1 MCADPEPFNESSDP
15 ATSLVVTPP
24 VAGLCASRTG
34 EPATLPAQDSRDPAV
49 FSADLNK
56 QVQILSR
63 QLAEERQQSATERL
77 LNQRLRSLND
87 FGQELENTPYPELT
101 AQNMAKMLVNLLN
114 CGVVCI
120 FSYQMDDRRYKL
132 IACSGRSSHLVPASY
147 APDLRFPVIDQA
159 LRQKLVVTNSDFLE
173 ECPPLLFGDQAFPAV
188 LAAPLFR
195 RGMQR
200 GLILIADGNQGAF
213 GAAEAPVIEA
223 AAAQLLNAW
232 DYSIQNEALTEFVQ
246 TVTMMS
252 AVQETSSLLE
262 RIASV
267 ARRTLNASYTL
278 VAIRN
283 QQEWLMRGSGRAPQ
297 IYRSLQ
303 NGASSFLEEAVKT
316 PYTFR
321 MMDLRRDARSA
332 TIPLDSPDLCSL
344 LASPI
349 RMNGMS
355 TGLLLAFGKNI
366 SNGFTDLDV
375 FLAERLSEQAS
386 VNLESCFLNQ
396 ELRANLKT
404 TQLMYDLSLSIT
416 KAESLTDAASAICR
430 TAYRLMQ
437 AQKCGLILF
446 ATDGQVEAEV
456 RFPSDDPSISHPY
469 RLIQQAVDS
478 RQTIYLAETD
488 NVLKSATP
496 IQTMRRCYGA
506 LWMEYVEESEE
517 NHQPTEEIRILVN
530 QAAVALERS
539 ILLEETRKQAN
550 DIARAYEDLL
560 YGLTRALDARDR
572 DTEWHSKRV
581 EDMSIK
587 LGIEMGLTGSE
598 LQVLK
603 RGALL
608 HDIGKIGVP
617 DGILHKPGPLD
628 DDEWQEMRQHPQKGA
643 EIIQE
648 IPALRD
654 ALPVIAF
661 HQERWDGSGYPLH
674 LRGTDIPLLARIFA
688 VVDVY
693 DALTSDRPYRTALSA
708 DQALEYLAK
717 QAGVHFDPEVIARF
731 TEMIHTGL
739 GEVNTGL
746 LSTGTL
752 NTGDLTPETQKQKRG
767 KKTDKIEP
775 Q

>member
-1 MCADPEPFNESSDP
+1 MCTDPEPFDKISDP
-15 ATSLVVTPP
+15 TTYLIESPKATALMAQHVEEQLPLP
-24 VAGLCASRTG
+24 VQADHDHPGFA
-34 EPATLPAQDSRDPAV
+34 
-49 FSADLNK
+49 ADLNK

-63 QLAEERQQSATERL
+63 QLEEERQQLANQRMLNERL
-77 LNQRLRSLND
+77 LSLKD
-87 FGQELENTPYPELT
+87 FGQELENTPDPELT
-101 AQNMAKMLVNLLN
+101 AQNMAKTLVNLLG
-114 CGVVCI
+114 CGLVCI
-120 FSYQMDDRRYKL
+120 FIYHIDDQRYKL
-132 IACSGRSSHLVPASY
+132 LTCAGPAAPLVPTGYS
-147 APDLRFPVIDQA
+147 PDLNFPVIEQA
-159 LRQKLVVTNSDFLE
+159 LRQKLIVTNIDFLE
-173 ECPPLLFGDQAFPAV
+173 AGEPLVLGDQPFPSV
-188 LAAPLFR
+188 LAAPLNR
-195 RGMQR
+195 RGTPR
-200 GLILIADGNQGAF
+200 GLMLLADPCKQAF
-213 GAAEAPVIEA
+213 GAVEVPVVEA
-223 AAAQLLNAW
+223 AAAHLLNAW
-232 DYSIQNEALTEFVQ
+232 DYSIQNEALTDFVQ

-252 AVQETSSLLE
+252 VVQETGSLLE
-262 RIASV
+262 RIASI
-267 ARRTLNASYTL
+267 ARRTLTASYTL

-297 IYRSLQ
+297 IFRSLQ
-303 NGASSFLEEAVKT
+303 NGAASFLEEAVKS

-321 MMDLRRDARSA
+321 MNDLRRDARSA
-332 TIPLDSPDLCSL
+332 VIPLDSSNLCSL

-349 RMNGMS
+349 RINGVT
-355 TGLLLAFGKNI
+355 TGLLLAFGKNLATA
-366 SNGFTDLDV
+366 FTDLDV
-375 FLAERLSEQAS
+375 FMAERLSEQAA
-386 VNLESCFLNQ
+386 VNLESCYLNQ

-404 TQLMYDLSLSIT
+404 TQLLYDLSMNIA
-416 KAESLTDAASAICR
+416 KAESLTDAASAIGR
-430 TAYRLMQ
+430 AAYHLMQ

-446 ATDGQVEAEV
+446 STDGQVEAEV
-456 RFPSDDPSISHPY
+456 RFPSDDPTISHPY

-488 NVLKSATP
+488 NILKSATP

-506 LWMEYVEESEE
+506 LWMEFIEETEE
-517 NHQPTEEIRILVN
+517 NRHPTEEIRILVN

-581 EDMSIK
+581 EDMSVR

-654 ALPVIAF
+654 ALPVVAF

-693 DALTSDRPYRTALSA
+693 DALTSDRPYRTALTA
-708 DQALEYLAK
+708 EEALEYLAE
-717 QAGVHFDPEVIARF
+717 QAGIHFDPDVVAQF
-731 TEMIHTGL
+731 AEMIHAGL
-739 GEVNTGL
+739 GPANTGL
-746 LSTGTL
+746 LSTGSLDTA
-752 NTGDLTPETQKQKRG
+752 DLQLGAQKPREKDDPITPG
-767 KKTDKIEP
+767 L
-775 Q
+775 

>member
-1 MCADPEPFNESSDP
+1 MRKDPEPFEEISTPTAYLLDAP
-15 ATSLVVTPP
+15 EVT
-24 VAGLCASRTG
+24 GLCTSHL
-34 EPATLPAQDSRDPAV
+34 EEQPSLPAQTHPELSDSA
-49 FSADLNK
+49 ADLSK
-56 QVQILSR
+56 QVEILSH
-63 QLAEERQQSATERL
+63 QLAEERQQLANERMV
-77 LNQRLRSLND
+77 NQRLMSLKD
-87 FGQELENTPYPELT
+87 FGQELENTSDPELT
-101 AQNMAKMLVNLLN
+101 AQNMAKTLLNLLG
-114 CGVVCI
+114 CGLVCI
-120 FSYQMDDRRYKL
+120 FNYQMDEQRYKL
-132 IACSGRSSHLVPASY
+132 LTCTGPAAHFVPNGYS
-147 APDLRFPVIDQA
+147 PNENFPVIAQA
-159 LRQKLVVTNSDFLE
+159 IRQKIVVMDRDFLDASR
-173 ECPPLLFGDQAFPAV
+173 PLLIGDQSFPSV
-188 LAAPLFR
+188 LAAPLLR
-195 RGMQR
+195 RGVPR
-200 GLILIADGNQGAF
+200 GLILLADTAEHAF
-213 GAAEAPVIEA
+213 TAVEVPLVEA
-223 AAAQLLNAW
+223 AASHLLNAW
-232 DYSIQNEALTEFVQ
+232 DFSIQNEALTEFVQ

-252 AVQETSSLLE
+252 VVQETGSLLE
-262 RIASV
+262 RIASI

-297 IYRSLQ
+297 ILRALQ
-303 NGASSFLEEAVKT
+303 NGASSFLDQALKS

-321 MMDLRRDARSA
+321 MSDLRRDKRSA
-332 TIPLDSPDLCSL
+332 LIPLNSPDLCSL

-349 RMNGMS
+349 RMNGLT
-355 TGLLLAFGKNI
+355 TGILLAFGKRPTP
-366 SNGFTDLDV
+366 SFTDLDV
-375 FLAERLSEQAS
+375 FLAERLAEQAA
-386 VNLESCFLNQ
+386 VNLESCYLNQ

-404 TQLMYDLSLSIT
+404 TQLLYDLSLSIT
-416 KAESLTDAASAICR
+416 KAESLTDAARAIGR

-437 AQKCGLILF
+437 ARKCGLILF
-446 ATDGQVEAEV
+446 STSGQVEAEV

-478 RQTIYLAETD
+478 RQTIYLSET
-488 NVLKSATP
+488 NNILKSATP

-506 LWMEYVEESEE
+506 LWMEFVEENED
-517 NHQPTEEIRILVN
+517 NRHPTEEIRILVN

-539 ILLEETRKQAN
+539 ILLEETRQQAN

-581 EDMSIK
+581 EDMSVR
-587 LGIEMGLTGSE
+587 LGAEMGLSGSD

-628 DDEWQEMRQHPQKGA
+628 DNEWQEMRQHPQKGA

-661 HQERWDGSGYPLH
+661 HQERWDGSGYPMH

-693 DALTSDRPYRTALSA
+693 DALTSDRPYRTAMTTEE
-708 DQALEYLAK
+708 ALEYLGK
-717 QAGVHFDPEVIARF
+717 QASIHFDPEVVNRF
-731 TEMIHTGL
+731 TEMIHAGISPA
-739 GEVNTGL
+739 NTGL
-746 LSTGTL
+746 L
-752 NTGDLTPETQKQKRG
+752 NTGSLELAEQAPALEKSRMDDITPAPG
-767 KKTDKIEP
+767 A
-775 Q
+775 